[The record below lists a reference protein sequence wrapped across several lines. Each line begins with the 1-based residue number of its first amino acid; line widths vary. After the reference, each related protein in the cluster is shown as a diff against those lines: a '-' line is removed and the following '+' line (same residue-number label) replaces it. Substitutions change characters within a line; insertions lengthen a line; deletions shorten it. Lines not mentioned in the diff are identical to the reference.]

1 MTLKLLNLKYSPNV
15 GDGLLVECLEAHL
28 AATIGTSELTSID
41 LAGRTDYAAH
51 DGRREILMR
60 VLGAMPSVAR
70 RQVARAGLSLK
81 LAMGLRRHY
90 RESLNGASSLVLGGG
105 NLFSDQDLYFPMKL
119 TAVLHEAARQRC
131 DMAVFGCGVA
141 ARWSAAGRRMLC
153 GALAERP
160 PVLVAVRDAAAKSAW
175 DMAFASAAGREAT
188 VVHDS
193 GLLASTVHHVEPSAR
208 LRARPLAAIGVM
220 SAVAIRYHGFEVP

>member
-81 LAMGLRRHY
+81 WRW
-90 RESLNGASSLVLGGG
+90 ASAAT
-105 NLFSDQDLYFPMKL
+105 
-119 TAVLHEAARQRC
+119 TASRSTVQ
-131 DMAVFGCGVA
+131 
-141 ARWSAAGRRMLC
+141 ARWSW
-153 GALAERP
+153 
-160 PVLVAVRDAAAKSAW
+160 AAATCSPT
-175 DMAFASAAGREAT
+175 RI
-188 VVHDS
+188 
-193 GLLASTVHHVEPSAR
+193 ST
-208 LRARPLAAIGVM
+208 
-220 SAVAIRYHGFEVP
+220 FQ